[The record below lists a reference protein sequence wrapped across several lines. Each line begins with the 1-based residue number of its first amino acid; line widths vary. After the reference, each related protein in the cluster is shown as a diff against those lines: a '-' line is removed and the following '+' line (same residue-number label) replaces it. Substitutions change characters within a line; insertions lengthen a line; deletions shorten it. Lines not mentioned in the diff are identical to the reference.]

1 MFRITQIGI
10 KMTNDN
16 QSTYDAF
23 TAEFFTKL
31 FQDTM
36 AGVQAQLIERVVSV
50 EESIEKIEKQLAT
63 LILGYGEQAVFM
75 EALVAQ
81 MAFATEEARKTFQ
94 NDVTSARKQMLEVMQ
109 GAAKGFM
116 ADEDPDL
123 AAALA
128 DMVDSEL
135 SDTDT

>member
-1 MFRITQIGI
+1 
-10 KMTNDN
+10 MTNDN

-50 EESIEKIEKQLAT
+50 EESVEKIEKQLAT

-128 DMVDSEL
+128 DMVESEL